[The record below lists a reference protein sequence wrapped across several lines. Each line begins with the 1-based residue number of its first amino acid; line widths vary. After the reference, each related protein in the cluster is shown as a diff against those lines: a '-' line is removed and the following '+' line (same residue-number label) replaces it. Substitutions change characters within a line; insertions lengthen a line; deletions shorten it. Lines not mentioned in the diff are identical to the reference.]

1 MKVSESEKLKI
12 RDFVASCNDL
22 SNGKFLLVDSKIHN
36 IIKKIQESEEL
47 YALIDGLLSGYS
59 FEKEFS
65 HAIIQFVGRPPKFE
79 VPNDPSKLIP
89 LVYSIFVKIDDKS
102 FDFSN
107 FLSTYYHFGEENDFL
122 NFSKDVVIPFKNVI
136 SAIFELDDNDNAI
149 KSSEELAIVDKKIK
163 DEDKNMAEN
172 TFINEVN
179 ESKFDKIFAELEK
192 LLFDMQTEI
201 DFDLKIKSE
210 IRENANLL
218 INAMI
223 EACEMQNLNIL
234 NGLIVGFEFIA
245 PKIKCIKFLYL
256 EFKRVMLGLYE

>member
-12 RDFVASCNDL
+12 RDFVACCDDL
-22 SNGKFLLVDSKIHN
+22 SSGKFLLVDSKIHN
-36 IIKKIQESEEL
+36 ILKKIEECEEL
-47 YALIDGLLSGYS
+47 YSFIDGLLNGYS

-102 FDFSN
+102 FDLPN
-107 FLSTYYHFGEENDFL
+107 FLSTYYHTEGENDFL
-122 NFSKDVVIPFKNVI
+122 NFSREVVLPFKNVI
-136 SAIFELDDNDNAI
+136 SAIFELNDEENYNKSEKILMEIDD
-149 KSSEELAIVDKKIK
+149 KVKV
-163 DEDKNMAEN
+163 EDKNMVEN
-172 TFINEVN
+172 TFVN
-179 ESKFDKIFAELEK
+179 EEESKYSKIFSELLN
-192 LLFDMQTEI
+192 LLVDMQTEI
-201 DFDLKIKSE
+201 DFDLKIKKE
-210 IRENANLL
+210 IRENLNLL

-245 PKIKCIKFLYL
+245 PKIKSVKFLYL